1 MVKVAIYA
9 RDVKDEQFAD
19 LRAWVEAKGFTDI
32 VEYRDV
38 APLGDIFIEKELGRL
53 LDGVMNRE
61 FKFVFVISLKQL
73 GTTYPQNVFLMIC
86 TLRGYGIRLISREEE
101 WTDLS
106 AQDLGLVYLAYS
118 RHLDSEREMSNRSR
132 TRRTRPKNDNKPK
145 GDRDSDKGKRIGVHR
160 RQGTSDGILK
170 IIEWFRSHLINKRS

>member
-53 LDGVMNRE
+53 LHGVKNRE
-61 FKFVFVISLKQL
+61 LKFVFVISLKQL

-86 TLRGYGIRLISREEE
+86 TLRGYGIRLISREED

-106 AQDLGLVYLAYS
+106 TQDLGIVYLAYCQ
-118 RHLDSEREMSNRSR
+118 HLDSEREMSNRSR
-132 TRRTRPKNDNKPK
+132 STIARPKNNKPK
-145 GDRDSDKGKRIGVHR
+145 GDRDSDKCKWIGVHR
-160 RQGTSDGILK
+160 IQGTSDGILK